1 MIIDLDHLHHYMHA
15 IRCSENKTR
24 TLDAFYNGQIKSKV
38 WLIEN
43 LRPYINDP
51 VTIEIH
57 GGWFGV
63 LASLLFQNLSDIK
76 SIISIDIDP
85 DCKYIA
91 EEINR
96 IEFLQNRFYAI
107 TKDML
112 DYDIKSDIIINTSC
126 EHLTQDAYEI
136 WLDNIPYTSLIVLQ
150 GNNYMIDEHIRI
162 STDLEEFC
170 RQSKINQ
177 VIFSGELDLPLYK
190 RFMIIGRR

>member
-76 SIISIDIDP
+76 YIIST
-85 DCKYIA
+85 
-91 EEINR
+91 
-96 IEFLQNRFYAI
+96 I
-107 TKDML
+107 T
-112 DYDIKSDIIINTSC
+112 III
-126 EHLTQDAYEI
+126 Y
-136 WLDNIPYTSLIVLQ
+136 
-150 GNNYMIDEHIRI
+150 RI
-162 STDLEEFC
+162 
-170 RQSKINQ
+170 
-177 VIFSGELDLPLYK
+177 
-190 RFMIIGRR
+190 